1 MPSSC
6 SGAANEPAGQ
16 GGIGATQ
23 GGGGMIWANGWLWI
37 IAALLLAALELAM
50 PGWFFLGMAVA
61 VLVMGAA
68 LLLGLWGGGLPMA
81 LVVTAVLTGV
91 IWVVL
96 RRFFGTGA
104 DEVKIWT
111 RDINDNDR

>member
-1 MPSSC
+1 
-6 SGAANEPAGQ
+6 
-16 GGIGATQ
+16 
-23 GGGGMIWANGWLWI
+23 
-37 IAALLLAALELAM
+37 
-50 PGWFFLGMAVA
+50 
-61 VLVMGAA
+61 
-68 LLLGLWGGGLPMA
+68 MA